1 MGAGAGAGAGAAGAA
16 EKEQEVNEKEE
27 LAWLTCHGNQG
38 ESLKEQQVLLAYEG
52 RERPHARQPTQ
63 LGKKQEVHEKEELA
77 WLTCEGNQGESLR
90 EQGVLLAYEGRER
103 PQATQFPQST
113 QSTQAIQAK
122 ERDRKHEDHTSLG
135 EANDRPPGTL
145 RIRTL
150 GGTKS
155 EDPTQTS
162 ECQSSHLMTL
172 IYSIHVR
179 ILQHL
184 IAYKMQKGDRTQ
196 TGSDKLLDGNGMYNI
211 QVSMLRQLTDS

>member
-1 MGAGAGAGAGAAGAA
+1 M
-16 EKEQEVNEKEE
+16 
-27 LAWLTCHGNQG
+27 
-38 ESLKEQQVLLAYEG
+38 KEQQVLLAYEG
-52 RERPHARQPTQ
+52 RERPQARQPTQ

-113 QSTQAIQAK
+113 QSTQVIQAK

-135 EANDRPPGTL
+135 VEVNDRPPVML

-150 GGTKS
+150 GGTES
-155 EDPTQTS
+155 ATQMS
-162 ECQSSHLMTL
+162 ECQSSHLITL

-184 IAYKMQKGDRTQ
+184 IAYRMQKSDWTQ

-211 QVSMLRQLTDS
+211 QVSMLRRLIDS

>member
-1 MGAGAGAGAGAAGAA
+1 M
-16 EKEQEVNEKEE
+16 
-27 LAWLTCHGNQG
+27 
-38 ESLKEQQVLLAYEG
+38 
-52 RERPHARQPTQ
+52 
-63 LGKKQEVHEKEELA
+63 
-77 WLTCEGNQGESLR
+77 TCEGNQGESLR
-90 EQGVLLAYEGRER
+90 EQEVLLAYEGRER

-150 GGTKS
+150 GGTESK
-155 EDPTQTS
+155 D
-162 ECQSSHLMTL
+162 L

-184 IAYKMQKGDRTQ
+184 GAYRMQKSDRTQ
-196 TGSDKLLDGNGMYNI
+196 TGSDGNDMYNI
-211 QVSMLRQLTDS
+211 HVSMLRHSTDS